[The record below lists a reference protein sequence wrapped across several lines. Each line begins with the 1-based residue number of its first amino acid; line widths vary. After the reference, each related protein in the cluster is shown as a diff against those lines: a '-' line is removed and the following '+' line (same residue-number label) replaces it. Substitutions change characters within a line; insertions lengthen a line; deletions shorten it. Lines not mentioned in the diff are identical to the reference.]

1 MGMGECGP
9 LGPLALSPWLISYK
23 MKLCSAKYHFVGAS
37 HDKTLYPGK
46 KSLRSIKTGEY
57 KRQNS
62 KITGISASKASDDF
76 MIWPKSVQRMLHS
89 AEKTI
94 KSASSAISVTM
105 NMRRKI
111 HQSFMLYMRIFQKIS
126 MMIRHYFKFQFADLP
141 YFL

>member
-9 LGPLALSPWLISYK
+9 LGPLALSPWLTSYK

-37 HDKTLYPGK
+37 HDKTLYPGM

-62 KITGISASKASDDF
+62 KITGISASKARDDF

-94 KSASSAISVTM
+94 KSASSAISVTFTGATEPM
-105 NMRRKI
+105 ISASKPKTE
-111 HQSFMLYMRIFQKIS
+111 RIRAGS
-126 MMIRHYFKFQFADLP
+126 
-141 YFL
+141 

>member
-1 MGMGECGP
+1 MGECGP
-9 LGPLALSPWLISYK
+9 LGPLALSPWLTSYK

-37 HDKTLYPGK
+37 HDKTLYPGM

-94 KSASSAISVTM
+94 KSASSAISVTFTGATEPM
-105 NMRRKI
+105 ISASKPKTERKRI
-111 HQSFMLYMRIFQKIS
+111 GSISF
-126 MMIRHYFKFQFADLP
+126 
-141 YFL
+141 